1 MDFDLWMYKP
11 NFAIQDLFVMGQE
24 SLKISSYFDQL
35 YTSVYLG
42 FGALLLSFAGFFVK
56 QARFFFDDD
65 VDFLRFCVLGPRI
78 FWSASE
84 YVTYSWLYHFVT
96 LATPYMS
103 GLDEPFEF
111 VVIASFFSTVS
122 VGIVLQ
128 HIWQTSKK
136 IAVTIGFLLLSLHFY
151 GSPAPMPVQIARVPY
166 HKFYIQQATAEHQ
179 YSILDF
185 PPKRQGNSTISWGIF
200 LFPKHT
206 PKTDS
211 TCSRCRLVTRRFSL
225 DGIVGCPSRT

>member
-1 MDFDLWMYKP
+1 MYKP
-11 NFAIQDLFVMGQE
+11 ICHSRSICDGSE

-56 QARFFFDDD
+56 QARFSSMMTLVFT
-65 VDFLRFCVLGPRI
+65 VMCLGPRI

-128 HIWQTSKK
+128 HIWQKSKK
-136 IAVTIGFLLLSLHFY
+136 AAGTIGFLLLSLHFF
-151 GSPAPMPVQIARVPY
+151 GNPAPTPVKIAKVPY
-166 HKFYIQQATAEHQ
+166 QNSTCNRPLQNMNIPFWISHQ
-179 YSILDF
+179 NVGEQHYS
-185 PPKRQGNSTISWGIF
+185 QGNI
-200 LFPKHT
+200 LFQASI
-206 PKTDS
+206 KTDPH
-211 TCSRCRLVTRRFSL
+211 R
-225 DGIVGCPSRT
+225 